1 MTSYDIKINK
11 LFYIWLIISF
21 SLIFL
26 MIIVGGLTRL
36 TNSGLSITEWE
47 LFKGVLPPINNNEW
61 NKYFSLYQ
69 KIPQY
74 QLINFDM
81 SLSQFKVIF
90 YWEYFHR
97 IIGRV
102 IGLFFLIPL
111 IFFFYTRK
119 INKNY
124 LNACYL
130 ILFLIVFQG
139 LIGWYMVKSG
149 LIENTTVSHYRL
161 SIHLNIAFIIISL
174 IFWNLLN
181 IKKKT
186 NKFFFKNI
194 KKNYFFFVLFILIF
208 LQIVVG
214 AFVSGLDAGRI
225 YQTWPLMNYS
235 YFPNDVLIN
244 TAKDFLDFD
253 NHGLVQ
259 FYHRNLAYIIFF
271 YILIMGFFIFQ
282 RNIKSLINAYYYVL
296 IILLLQIF
304 LGIITLISG
313 LSIYLA
319 SLHQICG
326 LILILTVINLY
337 YNYIN

>member
-111 IFFFYTRK
+111 IFFFYTSK

-181 IKKKT
+181 IREKT

>member
-111 IFFFYTRK
+111 IFFFYTSK